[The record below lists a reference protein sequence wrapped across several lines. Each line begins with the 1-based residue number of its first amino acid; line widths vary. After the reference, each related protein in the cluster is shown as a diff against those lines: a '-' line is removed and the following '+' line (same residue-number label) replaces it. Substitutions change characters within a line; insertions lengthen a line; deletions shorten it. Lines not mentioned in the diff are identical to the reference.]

1 MKDNI
6 LRGILLNFLRK
17 VYPEGAGYETILSI
31 FFQYHKSDDIT
42 AALAYLTDK
51 EYIKEFE
58 QPHLYFKQEKFL
70 WYKITPHGIDLQDGS
85 IPADPGITIQ
95 RS

>member
-6 LRGILLNFLRK
+6 LRGILLNFLKK
-17 VYPEGAGYETILSI
+17 VYPEGASYETILSI

-42 AALAYLTDK
+42 AALAYLSDK
-51 EYIKEFE
+51 EYIKKFE
-58 QPHLYFKQEKFL
+58 QPHLYFKQEIFL
-70 WYKITPHGIDLQDGS
+70 WYKITPHGIDLQEGS